1 MEEKPP
7 NSAEPW
13 SSDEQYASV
22 TQNPTKDDS
31 SSTLSATNP
40 ALDST
45 NSDAKT
51 EPTKDGERE
60 HIAGFKLFM
69 VIAAVTLVCFL
80 VMLDT
85 SIIVT
90 AIPKITT
97 QFHSLQDIG
106 WYGSAYQIASASLQ
120 PLTGRIYTNFSTKW
134 TYLSF
139 FLIFELGSLL
149 CAISTSSKMLIV
161 ARAVAGL
168 GSSGLLNGSMT
179 IIASSVPMYK
189 SPALI
194 GIMMGFAQMGIVLGP
209 VLGGAFTEYSTW
221 RWCFYLNLP
230 VGAVAA
236 LLLLVV
242 QIPDQVEK
250 PSVSLIKE
258 TVLHK
263 LDLIGFVLFAPAAV
277 QLLLALQYGGN
288 KFAWNSSTVIGLFC
302 GSGATFIVFLLWEH
316 RQKERAMIPLAMLR
330 LRPVWSSCLTIAC
343 VMALVLCNS
352 YYLPVYFQA
361 VKNVSPILSGV
372 YMLPGILTQLVFAV
386 MSGLLIGKLG
396 YYLPWAVFCGVAT
409 AIGNGLLS
417 TFKPDTSTA
426 KWVGYQILLGAGRGS
441 GFQTPMVAV
450 QNTLPPAQVSVAMSV
465 LIFSQT
471 LSGAVFL
478 TFADVIFDNGLRTLV
493 PQYAPSVDPEALIA
507 AGASGI
513 RNVVAGDNL
522 AGVLKAY
529 CASIDHVF
537 YMAAAL
543 GVGIFASSWG
553 MGWKDV
559 RKKKPTG
566 DKV

>member
-7 NSAEPW
+7 NSAELS
-13 SSDEQYASV
+13 SSDEQHAPV
-22 TQNPTKDDS
+22 AQNPTKDDS
-31 SSTLSATNP
+31 SSTLSASNL
-40 ALDST
+40 ALDPT
-45 NSDAKT
+45 DLDAKT
-51 EPTKDGERE
+51 EPAKDGERE
-60 HIAGFKLFM
+60 YIAGFKLFM

-97 QFHSLQDIG
+97 HFHSLEDIG

-194 GIMMGFAQMGIVLGP
+194 GIMMGFGQMGIVLGP

-236 LLLLVV
+236 LLLVIV

-250 PSVSLIKE
+250 PSISLVKE

-263 LDLIGFVLFAPAAV
+263 LDLIGFVLFAPAAI

-302 GSGATFIVFLLWEH
+302 GSGVTFIVFLLWEH

-330 LRPVWSSCLTIAC
+330 MRRVWSSCLTMAC
-343 VMALVLCNS
+343 IMALVLCNS

-372 YMLPGILTQLVFAV
+372 YMLPGILSQLVFAV

-396 YYLPWAVFCGVAT
+396 YYLPWAVFSGVAT

-417 TFKPDTSTA
+417 TFKPETPTA

-450 QNTLPPAQVSVAMSV
+450 QNALPPAQVSVAMSV
-465 LIFSQT
+465 LIFAQT

-478 TFADVIFDNGLRTLV
+478 TFANVIFDNGLRTLV

-513 RNVVAGDNL
+513 RNVVAGNNL
-522 AGVLKAY
+522 AGVLRAY
-529 CASIDHVF
+529 CNSIDHVF